1 MVVVPVTAQAFTRN
15 LKTSHSWYHD
25 SLPDVNASTDSIV
38 LAWYPPEGLTNITIS
53 RKVGNAT
60 QECEIFAGISIAI
73 CLFPWPLVPSEGLV
87 IRTNF
92 TDAWGT
98 LYVKAGE
105 GTPADVDGFSEPIPL
120 TAGSH
125 LSAILSITERH
136 IFSMTAID
144 LLGLVNEDKIP
155 PNFGSD
161 TASLRLRPR
170 TDFYSSTNIV
180 QDYTDAS
187 ILNGIATFGG
197 FWTFTDGTFAIL
209 FGANILYFLYGSRP
223 LSPLG
228 FIHFLQRRM
237 LMRRWNED
245 FPAFRTEGGQ
255 PGTENAGIVAF
266 MRERFVDIESEG
278 PKINEVEPQH
288 LSEDVSHPEEM
299 QEKDNGVPC
308 DILGVETDG
317 NVQHCEPGEEGGLNL
332 GFAYLAGVA

>member
-1 MVVVPVTAQAFTRN
+1 MAMCPFGWSSVPT
-15 LKTSHSWYHD
+15 
-25 SLPDVNASTDSIV
+25 
-38 LAWYPPEGLTNITIS
+38 
-53 RKVGNAT
+53 
-60 QECEIFAGISIAI
+60 
-73 CLFPWPLVPSEGLV
+73 EGLV
-87 IRTNF
+87 VRTNF
-92 TDAWGT
+92 TAAWGT

-105 GTPADVDGFSEPIPL
+105 GIPADVDGFSEPIPL

-125 LSAILSITERH
+125 LSAILSITERR
-136 IFSMTAID
+136 IFSMTAMD
-144 LLGLVNEDKIP
+144 LFGLVTPMRSIILRPVLHLQEDKTP

-170 TDFYSSTNIV
+170 QDFYSSTNVV

-187 ILNGIATFGG
+187 SLNGIATFGG
-197 FWTFTDGTFAIL
+197 FWTFMDGAFAIL

-228 FIHFLQRRM
+228 FIHSFQRRT

-278 PKINEVEPQH
+278 PKIRDVEPQH
-288 LSEDVSHPEEM
+288 LSEDVSHSGEM
-299 QEKDNGVPC
+299 QEKRNGVSS
-308 DILGVETDG
+308 DGRGIETDG
-317 NVQHCEPGEEGGLNL
+317 NVQHCEPGEEEGGLES
-332 GFAYLAGVA
+332 GFAHLAGVA